1 MRKKLWTLF
10 PLIGIAGIVAGCGGG
25 TVSASSSSLDPA
37 EKVTVSMIENG
48 FVSYHPDKLKSLVTS
63 NININSGP
71 SSESKIAPGNA
82 WLASVANGPNAETVY
97 VYLSPEMISGNQ
109 LIKFG
114 TVKQGGHWL
123 VHDWGAINDVPQLS
137 FSDFQ
142 KSPEYQS
149 IGITHWTE
157 VKIG

>member
-37 EKVTVSMIENG
+37 EKVAVKYIEN
-48 FVSYHPDKLKSLVTS
+48 SALQDNPQELKKLATS
-63 NININSGP
+63 SIPVNKP
-71 SSESKIAPGNA
+71 SSYKITAGNV
-82 WLASVANGPNAETVY
+82 WVASVADGPKAEK
-97 VYLSPEMISGNQ
+97 VYLYVSPSMTTDTQ
-109 LIKFG
+109 LIELDLVQQDGK
-114 TVKQGGHWL
+114 WL
-123 VHDWGAINDVPQLS
+123 VDMPNLIDVPHLS

>member
-10 PLIGIAGIVAGCGGG
+10 PLIGIAGIVAGCGG

-37 EKVTVSMIENG
+37 EKVTVSLIDSS
-48 FVSYHPDKLKSLVTS
+48 FVSYHPDKIKTLVTS
-63 NININSGP
+63 NVEVPQKP
-71 SSESKIAPGNA
+71 SSNSTKIAPGNA
-82 WLASVANGPNAETVY
+82 WLASVPNGPSAETVY
-97 VYLSPEMISGNQ
+97 VYFSPQMISGDQ
-109 LIKFG
+109 LMKFG
-114 TVKQGGHWL
+114 AVKQGDHWL
-123 VHDWGAINDVPQLS
+123 VHDWNTINVPQLS

-157 VKIG
+157 VQIG

>member
-1 MRKKLWTLF
+1 MRKRLWSF
-10 PLIGIAGIVAGCGGG
+10 IPIVGITGILNGCGGG
-25 TVSASSSSLDPA
+25 AVSSSSSRLDPA
-37 EKVTVSMIENG
+37 EKVTVSLIENG
-48 FVSYHPDKLKSLVTS
+48 FVLYQRDKLKPLVTS

-82 WLASVANGPNAETVY
+82 WLASVSDGPNGETVY
-97 VYLSPEMISGNQ
+97 VYLSPQMVSGDQ
-109 LIKFG
+109 LMKYG
-114 TVKQGGHWL
+114 TVKQGTNWL
-123 VHDWGAINDVPQLS
+123 VHNWNSINVPQLS

-157 VKIG
+157 VKIE